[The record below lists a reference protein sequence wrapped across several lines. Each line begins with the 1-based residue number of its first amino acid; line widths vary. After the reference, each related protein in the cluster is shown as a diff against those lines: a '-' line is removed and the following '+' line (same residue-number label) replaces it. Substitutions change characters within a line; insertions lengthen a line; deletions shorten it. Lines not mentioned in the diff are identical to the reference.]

1 MHSAEQIGA
10 GPRRRRRYTAEYKSD
25 LAIQCLQS
33 HVSIASIALAHGLN
47 ANLLRRWVGEYI
59 KTA

>member
-1 MHSAEQIGA
+1 MHSAG
-10 GPRRRRRYTAEYKSD
+10 RYTAEYKSD
-25 LAIQCLQS
+25 LAIQCLPP

-47 ANLLRRWVGEYI
+47 ANLLQRWVGEYI